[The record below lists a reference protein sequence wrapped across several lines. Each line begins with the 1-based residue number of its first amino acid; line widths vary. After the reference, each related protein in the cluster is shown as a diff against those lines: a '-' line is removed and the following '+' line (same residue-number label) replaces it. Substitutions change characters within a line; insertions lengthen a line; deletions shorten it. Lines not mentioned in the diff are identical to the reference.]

1 MSSGNVHGFEFDDVT
16 PTAESIPDSAISTPT
31 VLPHDGASPGGA
43 LGGTVM
49 ADPPFWRMIGKRN
62 DREAWRDRSL

>member
-1 MSSGNVHGFEFDDVT
+1 MSSGNVHGFEFDDVSPS
-16 PTAESIPDSAISTPT
+16 PTAIPDAAVPPPP
-31 VLPHDGASPGGA
+31 VLPDDGVSPGGS
-43 LGGTVM
+43 LSGTFT